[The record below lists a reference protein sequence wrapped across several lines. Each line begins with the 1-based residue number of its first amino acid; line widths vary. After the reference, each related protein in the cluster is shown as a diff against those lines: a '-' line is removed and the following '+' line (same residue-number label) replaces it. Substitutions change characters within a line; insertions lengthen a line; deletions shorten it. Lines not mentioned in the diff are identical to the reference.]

1 MLSLKEILEFVWD
14 KGNIGKNKKHNVADR
29 EAEEVFFD
37 EDKKI
42 YKDILHSMQEERYIL
57 LGETKK
63 RRPLYTVFTIRDKK
77 IRIISSRDVN
87 KKEVGLYEKTT

>member
-1 MLSLKEILEFVWD
+1 
-14 KGNIGKNKKHNVADR
+14 
-29 EAEEVFFD
+29 
-37 EDKKI
+37 
-42 YKDILHSMQEERYIL
+42 MQEERYIL